1 MRRRQWSRAIWV
13 VRRLRWRRADASDWM
28 QTGGGNGGRAGRG
41 GGGSTAGANGRRG
54 GGDRDGGRQRARM
67 GGEAVET
74 ATAGDGVRG
83 WEARWRR
90 PRRRAT
96 ASADGR
102 RGGGDRNG
110 GRQRPRMGGEAVETA
125 TAGDSVRGW
134 EARRGR
140 EVTGDAL
147 WKVVGGSDMQVDA
160 RRA

>member
-1 MRRRQWSRAIWV
+1 MEQSRFGWCGGCDGGGKTRQIGCRPEVGMEGGLEEGVEARRRA
-13 VRRLRWRRADASDWM
+13 
-28 QTGGGNGGRAGRG
+28 
-41 GGGSTAGANGRRG
+41 TAGADGRRG

>member
-1 MRRRQWSRAIWV
+1 MRRRQWSRAD
-13 VRRLRWRRADASDWM
+13 L
-28 QTGGGNGGRAGRG
+28 GGAAAAMEGGRRVRLDADRRWEWREGWKRG
-41 GGGSTAGANGRRG
+41 WRLDDGRR
-54 GGDRDGGRQRARM
+54 RARM

-74 ATAGDGVRG
+74 ATAGDSGRG
-83 WEARWRR
+83 WEARRWR
-90 PRRRAT
+90 PRRRAM

-102 RGGGDRNG
+102 RGGGDRDG
-110 GRQRPRMGGEAVETA
+110 GRRRPRMGGEAVETA

-147 WKVVGGSDMQVDA
+147 WKVVGGSDVQVDA